1 MKQTVYEILKGD
13 VIQLFGTKV
22 KLEIKE
28 DQCTSKLMKGFN
40 AKDKIIKFNFS
51 DIVKI
56 KREGK
61 TIYQLIEE

>member
-1 MKQTVYEILKGD
+1 MKQTVHEILKGD
-13 VIQLFGTKV
+13 IIQLFGTKV

-61 TIYQLIEE
+61 IIYQLIEE